1 MVARPRS
8 ASLQHNKPR
17 NPRFRIACPTAFYH
31 LLLGSFAFSAVLLAM
46 IGLFGV
52 LSYLVGLREQ
62 EIGVRM
68 ALGAD
73 RGMILKWML
82 RKGFALGL
90 AGCVFGLLL
99 ATLSTKLLQTSC
111 IIVSRFDPLTLIGV
125 PCLLLIIVWWPC
137 LFQRAVRHRLIPC
150 RLCDRNSAGAYSVL
164 DCYISIAG
172 AYQKVVCLR
181 HSACR
186 AAHGLRSRHCC

>member
-1 MVARPRS
+1 MGYNSVFQVESGASGRTALILRS
-8 ASLQHNKPR
+8 QNDHQVLFQEVQKIIWSLDRDLPLYNTTSLATLVSESLAQR
-17 NPRFRIACPTAFYH
+17 RFTI

-99 ATLSTKLLQTSC
+99 ATLSTKLLQTSLYH
-111 IIVSRFDPLTLIGV
+111 VSRFDPLTLIGV
-125 PCLLLIIVWWPC
+125 PCLLLIIVWV
-137 LFQRAVRHRLIPC
+137 AVF
-150 RLCDRNSAGAYSVL
+150 
-164 DCYISIAG
+164 
-172 AYQKVVCLR
+172 
-181 HSACR
+181 
-186 AAHGLRSRHCC
+186 